1 MWTALAIILPP
12 VINPFPGVNII
23 AELVFVQAFIS
34 ESSVK
39 ILDRSVLG
47 RLVWLDKP
55 QLHAMLKGRLLQ
67 CAAGKFRPQISSY
80 RRRIVTKQRD
90 AVQNTRDLPP
100 EIPNAAVI
108 VIVRYSF
115 VKSSMQVRHFIMR
128 AGASAS
134 ITKSIDQVHTST
146 PRLPASGLSSVLSS
160 ESRLKRLLIEH
171 GFGEQ
176 LPESGVLL
184 FR

>member
-12 VINPFPGVNII
+12 VINPFPSVNII

-47 RLVWLDKP
+47 RLVWLDKA

-108 VIVRYSF
+108 VRYSF
-115 VKSSMQVRHFIMR
+115 VKSSTQVRHLILWPL
-128 AGASAS
+128 ASAS
-134 ITKSIDQVHTST
+134 MTKSIDHVRFGAFGRRSGSRSVAS
-146 PRLPASGLSSVLSS
+146 PLRRRLRFTLRPL
-160 ESRLKRLLIEH
+160 R
-171 GFGEQ
+171 
-176 LPESGVLL
+176 
-184 FR
+184 